1 MNKVL
6 LFRGL
11 CLAFTLLAVGCNRE
25 HPLPEADSPSAL
37 LYATKCSICHPPVQP
52 KAHTFVGWKHVVP
65 KMEKNA
71 AAMGIAPLL
80 SEEEKSIIITYLKK
94 HSRVGF

>member
-1 MNKVL
+1 MNKVF

-11 CLAFTLLAVGCNRE
+11 CLAFTLLAVGCNMD
-25 HPLPEADSPSAL
+25 HPLPEADSSAAL
-37 LYATKCSICHPPVQP
+37 LYATKCSICHPPVHP

-65 KMEKNA
+65 KMEKRA
-71 AAMGIAPLL
+71 DAMGIGPLL

-94 HSRVGF
+94 HSIKGF